1 MNRETIDK
9 IILLSETRDE
19 LLKFVKDKSIL
30 IGKGSYS
37 SIFGQILYVSVEDKI
52 FAERVNELAKQRL
65 EEIEKEIEE
74 L

>member
-1 MNRETIDK
+1 MNQKTIDK
-9 IILLSETRDE
+9 IKLLTETRDE

-37 SIFGQILYVSVEDKI
+37 RLFRQILYVSVEDKI
-52 FAERVNELAKQRL
+52 LAERINELAKQRL